1 MAKKKTAKK
10 KKKAA
15 KKPEA
20 EPEAEPEA
28 KPEAKKKKTAK
39 KKKAKKKVETDPFLA
54 LAARAAKAWPGTVG
68 VASTIASKI
77 MHLPIISTGNI
88 GLDIAMFGGFRRSR
102 IHRFYGREKSCKT
115 GSCLNA
121 MAEWQKHCGEC
132 YERGPCKHGTVSGVD
147 RPKAKGC
154 WIDAENRLNG
164 MWEWVQAH
172 GVDLDCLL
180 YQSPPTGQ
188 HVVDFTDAVIRE
200 KGASVGFIVVD
211 SIANVVS
218 MEELK
223 KPTMK
228 GRTAP
233 MNAQL
238 VNGACRR
245 WTAATNSLGVEELKK
260 PTIAL
265 INQIRKTMDQ
275 YQPETMPGGV
285 GLDFATSLDVRFAA
299 GKKHYVIPAFDKAGK
314 PKGYEDK
321 VPKFGP
327 QGWKP
332 EPDQVPDYVEINYR
346 VTSSGVCPPG
356 RYGQFQYWML
366 ATHGRRKGDPD
377 NANRLWEYVRRYDLM
392 EKEGRGY
399 KLLDLEGGTQHA
411 LKTAFLNDVE
421 AQHRVWDAV
430 VARLLL

>member
-1 MAKKKTAKK
+1 MAKKKAKK
-10 KKKAA
+10 KAPAKKKAA
-15 KKPEA
+15 KK
-20 EPEAEPEA
+20 
-28 KPEAKKKKTAK
+28 
-39 KKKAKKKVETDPFLA
+39 KKAPETPFEA
-54 LAARAAKAWPGTVG
+54 LVARCAKAWPGTTG
-68 VASTIASKI
+68 VAAALAKST
-77 MHLPIISTGNI
+77 MGLNLISTGNI

-121 MAEWQKHCGEC
+121 MAEWQRHCGEC
-132 YERGPCKHGTVSGVD
+132 YERWPCKHGAVSGVD

-154 WIDAENRLNG
+154 WIDAENRLMG
-164 MWEWVQAH
+164 MWEWVKAH

-180 YQSPPTGQ
+180 YQSPPDGQ

-223 KPTMK
+223 KPTTK

-245 WTAATNSLGVEELKK
+245 WTAATNSLGVEFLKK

-275 YQPETMPGGV
+275 YNPETMPGGV

-299 GKKHYVIPAFDKAGK
+299 GKKHYVVPGK
-314 PKGYEDK
+314 GGKGWEDK

-346 VTSSGVCPPG
+346 VTSTGVCPPG

-399 KLLDLEGGTQHA
+399 KLLDLEGGTQLA
-411 LKTAFLNDVE
+411 LKTAFLNNAE

-430 VARLLL
+430 VARLLD